1 METRPLGRSKLA
13 ASRVGLGCNNF
24 GMKLGV
30 EETRRVIDA
39 ALDAGVTFLD
49 TADMYGGT
57 KSEEFIG
64 AALAGRRTRA
74 VIATKFGGLAMM
86 SKNGERWGT
95 RAYVRKCVEASLAR
109 LRTDV
114 IDLYQMHFP
123 DPKTPI
129 EETLAALGELVSEGK
144 VRAIGC
150 SNFTGAMLDAADAA
164 ARASGGPRFETAQNE
179 WSLLVRKA
187 EADVIPAC
195 EKHGVSQLPYFPLA
209 SGMLT
214 GKYRRGEPLPA
225 GTRLASSDYFK
236 AVRSEENFDKV
247 ETLRAFA
254 AERGRSLLEL
264 AVSWL
269 ASQPSVGSVIAGAT
283 SARAGARQ
291 RRRRELEAHA
301 RGAGGSGQAGAAL
314 ISERPTACPGAARPR

>member
-1 METRPLGRSKLA
+1 MEMRPLGRSQLVV
-13 ASRVGLGCNNF
+13 SRVGLGCNNF

-30 EETRRVIDA
+30 DETRRVIDA
-39 ALDAGVTFLD
+39 ALDAGITFFD

-57 KSEEFIG
+57 KSEEFMG
-64 AALAGRRTRA
+64 AAFVGRRQRA

-86 SKNGERWGT
+86 GKSGERWGT
-95 RAYVRKCVEASLAR
+95 RDYVRKCAEASLAR

-123 DPKTPI
+123 DPKTPV
-129 EETLAALGELVSEGK
+129 EETLGALGELVREGK

-150 SNFTGAMLDAADAA
+150 SNFTGALLDAAEAA

-179 WSLLVRKA
+179 WSLLVRKN
-187 EADVIPAC
+187 ETDVIPAC

-214 GKYRRGEPLPA
+214 GKYRRDAEPPA
-225 GTRLASSDYFK
+225 GSRLASGGSYF
-236 AVRSEENFDKV
+236 AAIRTDANFEKV
-247 ETLRAFA
+247 EKLRAFA
-254 AERGRSLLEL
+254 AARGRSLLEL

-269 ASQPSVGSVIAGAT
+269 AAQPSVGSVISGAT
-283 SARAGARQ
+283 SPEQVRANAAAASWKLTPA
-291 RRRRELEAHA
+291 ELAEID
-301 RGAGGSGQAGAAL
+301 RLS
-314 ISERPTACPGAARPR
+314 PR

>member
-1 METRPLGRSKLA
+1 METRPLGRSQLA

-24 GMKLGV
+24 GMKLGI

-57 KSEEFIG
+57 KSEQFIG
-64 AALAGRRTRA
+64 AALAGRRSRA
-74 VIATKFGGLAMM
+74 VLATKFGGLAMM
-86 SKNGERWGT
+86 GKTGERWGS
-95 RAYVRKCVEASLAR
+95 REYVRKAVEASLAR

-123 DPKTPI
+123 DPQTPL
-129 EETLAALGELVSEGK
+129 EETLGALTELVSEGK

-150 SNFTGAMLDAADAA
+150 SNFTGAMID
-164 ARASGGPRFETAQNE
+164 PRFATAQNE

-209 SGMLT
+209 SGMLS
-214 GKYRRGEPLPA
+214 GKYRRGAPLPA
-225 GTRLASSDYFK
+225 GSRLASSDYFK

-247 ETLRAFA
+247 EKLRAFA
-254 AERGRSLLEL
+254 AEHGRSLLEL
-264 AVSWL
+264 AISWL

-283 SARAGARQ
+283 SPEQVRANAAAASWPLTPA
-291 RRRRELEAHA
+291 ELADVD
-301 RGAGGSGQAGAAL
+301 AL
-314 ISERPTACPGAARPR
+314 APR